1 MLISII
7 TINYNNLTGL
17 KKTVESVLS
26 QSYKSVEYIIID
38 GGSTDGSK
46 EFIESNVDKIDY
58 YVSEP
63 DKGVYHAMNKGLAF
77 ANGNYCIFMNSGDIF
92 YDNDVIHNFINLC
105 KGEDLI
111 YGLAIWSHTNMY
123 WNPPRGIRLRDTINK
138 VLIPHQA
145 TFYKL
150 SKIKQI
156 GGYNENY
163 KIVSDWIMFVDFII
177 QGFSY
182 NKIDLV
188 VCLSEPAGLS
198 LTNISII
205 KSEQIFY
212 LKQKKY
218 KYLIGYF
225 YFSFVDRLKRFFKKI
240 FRK

>member
-1 MLISII
+1 MKISII
-7 TINYNNLTGL
+7 TINYNNLKGL
-17 KKTVESVLS
+17 KKTLESVFS
-26 QSYKSVEYIIID
+26 QNFETFEYIIID
-38 GGSTDGSK
+38 GDSTDGSK
-46 EFIESNVDKIDY
+46 EYLLVNSNRINY
-58 YVSEP
+58 WISEP
-63 DKGVYHAMNKGLAF
+63 DKGVYHAMNKGLLQTS
-77 ANGNYCIFMNSGDIF
+77 GDYVIFMNSGDIF
-92 YDNDVIHNFINLC
+92 YDDDVIYNFTKLC

-111 YGLAIWSHTNMY
+111 YGLTIWSHTNMY

-177 QGFSY
+177 HGFSY
-182 NKIDLV
+182 SKIELV

-205 KSEQIFY
+205 KSEQISY

-225 YFSFVDRLKRFFKKI
+225 YFSFVDRLKRFFKKY
-240 FRK
+240 

>member
-1 MLISII
+1 MKISIV
-7 TINYNNLTGL
+7 TINLNNFKGL
-17 KKTVESVLS
+17 ESTL
-26 QSYKSVEYIIID
+26 KSVVYQTYKNIEFIVID
-38 GGSTDGSK
+38 GGSIDGSVELLTK
-46 EFIESNVDKIDY
+46 YNSKITFWN
-58 YVSEP
+58 SEK
-63 DKGVYHAMNKGLAF
+63 DKGVYQAMNKGLTLAS
-77 ANGNYCIFMNSGDIF
+77 GEYIIFMNSGDIF
-92 YDNDVIHNFINLC
+92 YDDDVIYNFTKLC

-111 YGLAIWSHTNMY
+111 YGLTIWSHTNMY

-182 NKIDLV
+182 NKIELV

-205 KSEQIFY
+205 KSEQISY

-225 YFSFVDRLKRFFKKI
+225 YFSFVDKLKRFF
-240 FRK
+240 